1 MFSGLSTFPLTPMN
15 EGGLDEAAF
24 VRLIGQLVATNVD
37 SIGVLGSTGNYA
49 YLTRA
54 ERARVA
60 KLAVEHAGKVPVIVG
75 IGALRTRDVLTLAED
90 AQSAGASGVLLPPM
104 SYQKLSADEV
114 FDLYETVTHALS
126 VPLCVYDNPGTTQ
139 FVFSDE
145 LHGRIAQL
153 PNVAS
158 IKIPGVPEDPVEAR
172 LRVERLRAQI
182 PSRVTVGVSGDGFAA
197 NGLNAGCDAW
207 YSVIGGVFPATAL
220 AITRAAQAGNAQEAT
235 RLSEQL
241 QPLWK
246 LFSEYGG
253 SLRVVAAAAELRGLV
268 EHPCLP
274 LPLKALG
281 GEGRRRL
288 SELIDELGLS

>member
-1 MFSGLSTFPLTPMN
+1 MFSGLSAFPLTPMN
-15 EGGLDEAAF
+15 EHGLDEAAF
-24 VRLIGQLVATNVD
+24 VRLIELLVAANVD

-49 YLTRA
+49 YLTMV
-54 ERARVA
+54 ERARVLR
-60 KLAVEHAGKVPVIVG
+60 LAVAHAGNLPVIAG

-114 FDLYETVTHALS
+114 FGLYETVAHALS
-126 VPLCVYDNPGTTQ
+126 LPLCVYDNPGTTK

-145 LHGRIAQL
+145 LHGQIAQL

-158 IKIPGVPEDPVEAR
+158 IKIPGVPEDAAEAR
-172 LRVERLRAQI
+172 SRVDRLRAQI

-235 RLSEQL
+235 RLSERL
-241 QPLWK
+241 QPLWQ

-268 EHPCLP
+268 ERPCLP
-274 LPLKALG
+274 LPLKALSG
-281 GEGRRRL
+281 AGRHRL
-288 SELIDELGLS
+288 AGLIDELELS